1 MTFKPGQS
9 GNPKGRPQGSKHKA
23 TIAAQELLDGEG
35 EALTRKC
42 IELAKGGNVAA
53 LRLCLERL
61 IPARKDRPINLRLP
75 KVEGVADLPKV
86 LEAILKA
93 VASGVITPGEG
104 QSLAAV
110 LEAYRKG
117 VELTDLEVRLAAL
130 EEQTGH
136 GKS

>member
-35 EALTRKC
+35 KALTRKC

-61 IPARKDRPINLRLP
+61 VPIRKDRPISLRLP
-75 KVEGVADLPKV
+75 KVEGVADIPKV

-93 VASGVITPGEG
+93 VASGAITPGEG

-117 VELTDLEVRLAAL
+117 VEQADHEARLTAL
-130 EEQTGH
+130 EERAARGRP
-136 GKS
+136 